1 MKNNR
6 IFNILLSAVFV
17 FIALSIFSTGT
28 LAQKPTK
35 KTLSSSNPV
44 PKNWDY
50 IYDKK
55 KGYGFYVPVG
65 STLESETY
73 KGMDI
78 AVLTTPAPSNLDIYL
93 LAYKDKTLTKDDLLD
108 AAVAFLEGLGE
119 KVTAGKLT
127 GESEDYAVADA
138 LTEHPTEG
146 KGKMRI
152 LVGTDVTDNYILI
165 VGTNLKDFAPN
176 EKIIDTIWGS
186 FEMWS
191 GGSSGKN

>member
-1 MKNNR
+1 MKINR
-6 IFNILLSAVFV
+6 LFSILLAAMFLL
-17 FIALSIFSTGT
+17 IALPAFNTEVF
-28 LAQKPTK
+28 AQRPTK
-35 KTLSSSNPV
+35 KTLSNSISV

-55 KGYGFYVPVG
+55 KGYGFYVPAG

-73 KGMDI
+73 KRIDI
-78 AVLTTPAPSNLDIYL
+78 SVLTTPAPTYLDIYV

-108 AAVAFLEGLGE
+108 MAVAFLEGLGE
-119 KVTAGKLT
+119 KVTAGKLQA
-127 GESEDYAVADA
+127 ESEDYAVADA

-152 LVGTDVTDNYILI
+152 LVGTDITDNYILI

-176 EKIIDTIWGS
+176 EKTIDTIWGS

-191 GGSSGKN
+191 GGASQN